1 MKYFKCIIA
10 ALLTPIS
17 ILALGVVY
25 NSFKL
30 NQFEWGNV
38 SDWVSALSALGT
50 LGVAYA
56 AYRKAP
62 DWLNQSM
69 LDQTKE
75 FMKVMNHVNSEL
87 CNLVLNNYDTDEEII
102 QIMAI
107 PKFFPADEQ
116 IKTIKFL
123 IPKNKVNELD
133 SEYNK
138 FKENMVRSYIEARD
152 YSQVEEH
159 EYKTYPDFYQYI
171 ASLKLVK

>member
-1 MKYFKCIIA
+1 MKYFKWIIII
-10 ALLTPIS
+10 LLTPIS

-38 SDWVSALSALGT
+38 SDWVSALSALST
-50 LGVAYA
+50 LVVAYA

-75 FMKVMNHVNSEL
+75 FMKTMIHVNSEL
-87 CNLVLNNYDTDEEII
+87 CDLVLNNYHIENDTIK
-102 QIMAI
+102 IMST

-116 IKTIKFL
+116 IRIIKLL

-133 SEYNK
+133 LKYKE
-138 FKENMVRSYIEARD
+138 FKGNIVDSYIEARD
-152 YSQVEEH
+152 YSQVEDH
-159 EYKTYPDFYQYI
+159 EYKIYPDFYQYI
-171 ASLKLVK
+171 SSLYLAK